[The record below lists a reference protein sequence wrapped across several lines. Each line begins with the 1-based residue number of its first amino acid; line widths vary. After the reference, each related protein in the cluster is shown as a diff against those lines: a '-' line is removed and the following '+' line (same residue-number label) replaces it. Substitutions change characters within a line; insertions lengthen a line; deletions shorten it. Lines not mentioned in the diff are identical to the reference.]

1 MDDLYQLTAEAVNQ
15 NTSKE
20 DAEKN
25 KHRQEEDDVVL
36 KAFNSFG
43 FSKRWDSLL
52 DTVKKQGGALVD
64 VTKRD
69 LQEFATVLRDDIVQA
84 GDESQ
89 NDTSEE
95 KVDKD
100 QEQTNGES
108 SKGFNLFEVSAAQFA
123 SLRESLSKLN
133 TVNLDRMRDGLQH
146 TLSNLPTN
154 MESIHLPGNINIQ
167 QLREELAVGSKFA
180 EQYLEK
186 FGTDA
191 VQALSRAI
199 TVVAPVD
206 DEDNEFASKSTENN
220 AGGKRIFASRKE
232 TILAELRTDHSVYLE
247 PPVKETEE
255 DDEESKIY
263 HTFVAGFNVEEYTDE
278 IAKLLEEYPELR
290 QVMDELVPV
299 QVSYNDFWQ
308 RYFYRVWKID
318 QEDEKRRQIVQG
330 ADAHEEDDA
339 DFKWDSEDEEGE
351 GASNEKSNTLQPD
364 SPSTSTALPT
374 GVTSD
379 TEFSNIS
386 ASSTTEA
393 SLVSAPKDDDEE
405 DSDWE

>member
-95 KVDKD
+95 KIDKD

-247 PPVKETEE
+247 PPVKGTEE
-255 DDEESKIY
+255 DHEESKIY

-290 QVMDELVPV
+290 QFLFKSHTMIFGNGISTEFGRL
-299 QVSYNDFWQ
+299 
-308 RYFYRVWKID
+308 I
-318 QEDEKRRQIVQG
+318 KRMRNGGRLFKVR